1 MTYHPKKQR
10 VVLGVAI
17 HLTKKKIYVTVSR
30 FLVFLSFLRE
40 ERREAM
46 DVPKGEDVHEYLF
59 RNELTD
65 GLPVV
70 PCNESKLRWMLS
82 GTHLSPEFVL
92 GKIPPILGDCTVS
105 SVATNAVMAGC
116 EPKHLRIVIAA
127 VQAMLDPEINL
138 HGLHATTMGATPLI
152 VVNGS
157 NVVKSANLNYK
168 HGVLGSGQN
177 NRANACIGRALKL
190 VLQNCGQAKLGG
202 TESTTIGG
210 PRKFTMCVAEN
221 FEALSKRKPAWYGI
235 SLFVP
240 HTHTHTKTPHEQ
252 TMQIVGNHSEATEK
266 MLSQ

>member
-1 MTYHPKKQR
+1 
-10 VVLGVAI
+10 
-17 HLTKKKIYVTVSR
+17 
-30 FLVFLSFLRE
+30 
-40 ERREAM
+40 M
-46 DVPKGEDVHEYLF
+46 DVPKGEDVHEFLF
-59 RNELTD
+59 RNEFTD

-82 GTHLSPEFVL
+82 GTDYKPEKVL

-157 NVVKSANLNYK
+157 NVIKSAHLNYK

-235 SLFVP
+235 SLSIFDS
-240 HTHTHTKTPHEQ
+240 HTNYTHTQHKP
-252 TMQIVGNHSEATEK
+252 
-266 MLSQ
+266 

>member
-1 MTYHPKKQR
+1 
-10 VVLGVAI
+10 
-17 HLTKKKIYVTVSR
+17 
-30 FLVFLSFLRE
+30 
-40 ERREAM
+40 M
-46 DVPKGEDVHEYLF
+46 DVPKGEDVHEFLF
-59 RNELTD
+59 RNEFTD

-82 GTHLSPEFVL
+82 GTRLPPEFVL
-92 GKIPPILGDCTVS
+92 GKIPPILGECTVS
-105 SVATNAVMAGC
+105 MVGTNAVMAGC
-116 EPKHLRIVIAA
+116 QPKHLRIVIAA
-127 VQAMLDPEINL
+127 VQAMLDPELNL

-157 NVVKSANLNYK
+157 NDLHGLHATTMGATPLIVVNGSNVIKAANLNYK

-221 FEALSKRKPAWYGI
+221 FEALSKRKPAWYDM
-235 SLFVP
+235 SLLFTI
-240 HTHTHTKTPHEQ
+240 HTHTHETHT
-252 TMQIVGNHSEATEK
+252 
-266 MLSQ
+266 